1 MSCGLAADEHNPG
14 WVCHVL
20 LADVLLLKAL
30 SVTFQKKPGG
40 NVGEMETI
48 TILTYQ
54 SVIELELSTPSR

>member
-1 MSCGLAADEHNPG
+1 M
-14 WVCHVL
+14 L
-20 LADVLLLKAL
+20 LADVLLLEGL

-54 SVIELELSTPSR
+54 SLIELELSTPAR